1 MKKLRY
7 LSATEAAALIQ
18 RKEFSC
24 EDLMKDSFAQIERL
38 DDKVHAWV
46 YLDKELVLE
55 NCRAVDRKIAAGA
68 KLPKEEKVGHLAGVP
83 VGVKDVFNTKYMP
96 TQMGSPIW
104 KGFTPGNDARVVHYL
119 QMADAI
125 VAGKTVTA
133 EFAVHAPG
141 PTANPH
147 NTDYMPGTSS
157 SGSAAAVASYMVPLS
172 LGTQTAG
179 SVLRPASYCGVYGFK
194 PSFGLLPRTAVLK
207 TTDTLDTIG
216 GFART
221 IEDISVLFET
231 IRVKGRDYPI
241 SERALNDEKRQTKGK
256 GEKWRVALVTGPK
269 WDFAEGYAQKAI
281 KEFAEKLSSVPD
293 VEVTELAL
301 PTSFAS
307 AHDIH
312 STIYDRTLA
321 HYFKSEFE
329 MHTLVSGVMYEIIS
343 RGNQLT
349 PADYRVALDK
359 QVTIC
364 RELDQ
369 LFVDK
374 FDIIL
379 NLTTGGESL
388 KGLDS
393 VDRPDNC
400 LIWTLCHVPALN
412 LPVFT
417 GPNQLPFGAQIV
429 ARRHNDRL
437 LLNFARHL
445 DAQGILPG
453 CPMPAMARPEEEL
466 TAAAERAGF
475 AEATRNTRG

>member
-1 MKKLRY
+1 MISKLCY
-7 LSATEAAALIQ
+7 LSASEAAASIQ

-24 EDLMKDSFAQIERL
+24 EDLMKETFSQIERL

-46 YLDKELVLE
+46 YLDKDLVLE
-55 NCRAVDRKIAAGA
+55 NSRVVDKKIAAGTR
-68 KLPKEEKVGHLAGVP
+68 VGHLAGVP

-119 QMADAI
+119 QMADAV

-147 NTDYMPGTSS
+147 NIEYMPGTSS

-179 SVLRPASYCGVYGFK
+179 SILRPASYCGVYGFK

-221 IEDISVLFET
+221 VEDISVLFET

-241 SERALNDEKRQTKGK
+241 SEKALNDEKRQTKGK
-256 GEKWRVALVTGPK
+256 GDKWRVALVTGPK

-281 KEFAEKLSSVPD
+281 REFAEKLAKVQD
-293 VEVTELAL
+293 VEVTEFAL
-301 PTSFAS
+301 PAVFGT
-307 AHDIH
+307 AHDVH

-329 MHTLVSGVMYEIIS
+329 MHTLVSGVMYDIIN
-343 RGNQLT
+343 RGNKLT

-364 RELDQ
+364 RNLDQ

-379 NLTTGGESL
+379 NLTTGGEAL

-445 DAQGILPG
+445 EVNKVLPG
-453 CPMPAMARPEEEL
+453 CPMPAMARPEEAGAL
-466 TAAAERAGF
+466 AAGADRAGL

>member
-1 MKKLRY
+1 MTKLCY
-7 LSATEAAALIQ
+7 LSATEMTARIQ

-24 EDLMKDSFAQIERL
+24 EDLMKDTFSQIERL

-46 YLDKELVLE
+46 YLNKDLVLE
-55 NCRAVDRKIAAGA
+55 NSRQMDKKMAAGS
-68 KLPKEEKVGHLAGVP
+68 KVGHLVGVP

-104 KGFTPGNDARVVHYL
+104 KDFTPGNDARVVHYL
-119 QMADAI
+119 QMADSI

-147 NTDYMPGTSS
+147 NVDYMPGTSS
-157 SGSAAAVASYMVPLS
+157 SGSAAAVASYMVPIAI
-172 LGTQTAG
+172 GTQTAG

-231 IRVKGRDYPI
+231 IRVKGRDFPI
-241 SERALNDEKRQTKGK
+241 SEKALNDDKRQAKGP
-256 GEKWRVALVTGPK
+256 GDKWKVALVTGPK
-269 WDFAEGYAQKAI
+269 WDCAESYAQSAI
-281 KEFAEKLSSVPD
+281 KQFAEKLAKLPS
-293 VEVTELAL
+293 VEVTEFAL
-301 PTSFAS
+301 PASFS
-307 AHDIH
+307 TAHDIH

-329 MHTLVSGVMYEIIS
+329 QHTLVSAVMYDIVN
-343 RGNQLT
+343 RGNKLT
-349 PADYRVALDK
+349 PADYRVALQK
-359 QVTIC
+359 QVDIC

-379 NLTTGGESL
+379 NLTTGGEAL
-388 KGLDS
+388 KGLES

-437 LLNFARHL
+437 LLNFARYL
-445 DAQGILPG
+445 EANNVLPG
-453 CPMPAMARPEEEL
+453 CPMPALARPEESGSL
-466 TAAAERAGF
+466 TAAGERMS
-475 AEATRNTRG
+475 R